1 MKMRVASFP
10 SLPSRPGEV
19 RKRLVALPVGLLRK
33 ERRVSCC
40 WRRRVLSAS
49 TTLRADPTRR
59 PAGTSARPL
68 PRTSSRPAP
77 GRCSPPAL
85 RPLTH
90 AEPPAPWFFAA
101 PGLQRGRPAG
111 DAPGPRMLVLPSA
124 GRAAWSSWEPAP
136 SRGGRQVL
144 LCAGGGRRGP
154 SSVGLSLEDIA
165 GREPAGAGRGL
176 RWGQRAVPG
185 QAVRPAQH
193 RAGPAPEDPAP
204 AQTLRG
210 PSPGRLFFRSTS
222 PTQAPPPA
230 DPCPPGAPPF

>member
-33 ERRVSCC
+33 ERRVSRC

-154 SSVGLSLEDIA
+154 CLGKGEFPFRRAGLA
-165 GREPAGAGRGL
+165 PPTVTPR
-176 RWGQRAVPG
+176 RWGCGCA
-185 QAVRPAQH
+185 
-193 RAGPAPEDPAP
+193 E
-204 AQTLRG
+204 
-210 PSPGRLFFRSTS
+210 RSS
-222 PTQAPPPA
+222 AA
-230 DPCPPGAPPF
+230 DPRSRR